1 MNSPERFTKE
11 ALAQRARE
19 LGYDDVSPRLVL
31 DWAGQGLLDRPDR
44 AGRGR
49 GQGVS
54 STWPANQLQL
64 FIAILQHRAYLPR
77 KSLAS
82 LCNIPVWTWLVWG
95 DAYVPVRQAKRALR
109 TWAGPATGGSAARG
123 RAAAQDVVESLKPL
137 GSTKADR
144 MRLVD
149 ALTKQYFAGHRQF
162 DRGKLRPLLEAVI
175 HPEGGSSAVGPRE
188 APISADIYL
197 DLLEARLWLA
207 RNLDRVT
214 DEEWQRA
221 RAAYRFAWLGY
232 NRIQSSLA
240 ADPQLGRMYLPGTDN
255 DFANNACA
263 HLVTI
268 LGLLRSGARSG

>member
-44 AGRGR
+44 TGRGR
-49 GQGVS
+49 AQGVS

-64 FIAILQHRAYLPR
+64 FIAILRHRADLPR

-82 LCNIPVWTWLVWG
+82 LCNIPVWIWLVWG
-95 DAYVPVRQAKRALR
+95 DAYVPLRQAKRALR
-109 TWAGPATGGSAARG
+109 TWVGPATGGSKARGEAAARE
-123 RAAAQDVVESLKPL
+123 VVEVLKPL
-137 GSTKADR
+137 GSTKTDR

-149 ALTKQYFAGHRQF
+149 ALTKQYLAGHRQF
-162 DRGKLRPLLEAVI
+162 DRDKLRPLLEAVI

-197 DLLEARLWLA
+197 DLIEARLWLA
-207 RNLDRVT
+207 RNLDHVPN
-214 DEEWQRA
+214 DEWQRA
-221 RAAYRFAWLGY
+221 QAEYRFAWLGY
-232 NRIQSSLA
+232 NSIQPRLA
-240 ADPQLGRMYLPGTDN
+240 ADPQLGRMFPRGDVN
-255 DFANNACA
+255 DLANNACSN
-263 HLVTI
+263 LMTI
-268 LGLLRSGARSG
+268 LGLLRSGARSS